1 MHSAAARCRR
11 PLAAPPLQAEPEI
24 LPFSRLIVIFGIM
37 VVIFGDP
44 ELAPVF
50 FHETIH
56 SGIFPWGRSVDTCRH
71 ARALRDANQTVRNI
85 LMPGGRDGAVASGRL
100 FLQGVCH
107 RACGLDSRHRQG
119 LRAVR
124 RWFSV
129 SNWEAPYLKLG
140 NRGDDYRWRDPMA
153 AGISRRVP
161 SERGG
166 DPARSVLAGS
176 LQETR

>member
-1 MHSAAARCRR
+1 
-11 PLAAPPLQAEPEI
+11 
-24 LPFSRLIVIFGIM
+24 
-37 VVIFGDP
+37 
-44 ELAPVF
+44 
-50 FHETIH
+50 
-56 SGIFPWGRSVDTCRH
+56 
-71 ARALRDANQTVRNI
+71 

-161 SERGG
+161 SKRGG
-166 DPARSVLAGS
+166 DPARSILAGS
-176 LQETR
+176 LHETR